1 MNGLRFSDF
10 GSEHGEM
17 ALQALEKAPFLA
29 TF

>member
-10 GSEHGEM
+10 GFERGEM
-17 ALQALEKAPFLA
+17 ALRALEKAPFLA